1 MNCNDENEK
10 NSNICQLQKCCKF
23 LTYAEAEVFHLKEMH
38 RFGVAKNHA
47 CASRR
52 FAEFLH
58 SIGKRDVSF
67 AKMTPVLMADFE
79 RWMKSLGICR
89 NTSSCYLR
97 SLSAIWNK
105 AVREGLA
112 SGNPFMGT
120 FRGVARTKKRSVD
133 TDTISRLQSLDI
145 EAMLT
150 DNRQKHVNKKL
161 RQHINRLMRSRD
173 LFLFSFCARGIAFVD
188 MAYLK
193 KSDVKGNTISYVR
206 RKTGQRIDVQV
217 EAMMSDILQRYQ
229 TDTPYL
235 LPILTEEHDE
245 QLMYRQYQNALHL
258 YNKSLAEL
266 GKMLGVKLT
275 SYVSRHSWATMAR
288 QHELPLS
295 VISQALGH
303 DSVHT
308 TEIYLKS
315 LDGNIIDKA
324 NHALLEQVFKKD
336 KRRKNTGTFLYR
348 NRSTSA

>member
-1 MNCNDENEK
+1 MKKKTDIRQLPKND
-10 NSNICQLQKCCKF
+10 KF
-23 LTYAEAEVFHLKEMH
+23 LLYAEAEVSHLKEMN
-38 RFGVAKNHA
+38 RFGVAKNHE
-47 CASRR
+47 CASCR
-52 FAEFLH
+52 FAKFLH
-58 SIGKRDVSF
+58 CIGKKDVSF
-67 AKMTPVLMADFE
+67 KKMNPDLMADFE

-97 SLSAIWNK
+97 SLCAIWNK

-112 SGNPFMGT
+112 SGNPFKGT

-133 TDTISRLQSLDI
+133 TDTINRLHSLDI

-150 DNRQKHVNKKL
+150 DNGQKRVNKKL
-161 RQHINRLMRSRD
+161 RQHIDRLIFSRD

-206 RKTGQRIDVQV
+206 QKTGQRIDVQV
-217 EAMMSDILQRYQ
+217 ETMMDDIIQHHQ

-245 QLMYRQYQNALHL
+245 RLMYRQYQNALHL

-266 GKMLGVKLT
+266 GSMLGVKLT

-288 QHELPLS
+288 QHELPLP

-324 NHALLEQVFKKD
+324 NHALLEQVFKKE
-336 KRRKNTGTFLYR
+336 KQKKTTRK
-348 NRSTSA
+348 